1 MIERKK
7 NQQWIAVCGTRTFN
21 EPQLLYEKMDFYVSK
36 LSVPPIVLTGGQ
48 KQRVFKTLNSYLY
61 VGADYFAEMW
71 AYARK
76 LTVRIHRP
84 DFDTHGSPA
93 ALHIR
98 NREMVEEATVLVA
111 FWNGKSPGTKSVIEM
126 ARKKK
131 IPVKIVRY

>member
-7 NQQWIAVCGTRTFN
+7 NQQWIAVCGTRTFD

-36 LSVPPIVLTGGQ
+36 LSVKPIILTGGQ
-48 KQRVFKTLNSYLY
+48 KERVFKTLNSYLY

-84 DFDTHGSPA
+84 DPDKGFPA

-98 NREMVEEATVLVA
+98 NREMIEEATVLVA
-111 FWNGKSPGTKSVIEM
+111 FHDGKSPGTKSVIEM
-126 ARKKK
+126 AQKKK